1 MIERLGRIEEC
12 QSSSNHEFAAM
23 GERLARVEQS
33 LINIDRQLVAM
44 DDRAQSFRIEMD
56 SFGRE
61 SRAEFATVHSEIR
74 RLDQVTDL
82 RERLASV
89 EAKLSAHQG

>member
-1 MIERLGRIEEC
+1 
-12 QSSSNHEFAAM
+12 
-23 GERLARVEQS
+23 
-33 LINIDRQLVAM
+33 M
-44 DDRAQSFRIEMD
+44 DSFRI
-56 SFGRE
+56 E